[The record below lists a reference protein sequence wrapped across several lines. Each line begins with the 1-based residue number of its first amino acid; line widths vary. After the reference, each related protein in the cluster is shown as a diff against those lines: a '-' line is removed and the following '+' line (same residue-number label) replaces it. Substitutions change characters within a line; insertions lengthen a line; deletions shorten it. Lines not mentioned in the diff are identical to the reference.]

1 MKYKRVLFFYIIFFI
16 GAALSFGFGYM
27 THLIQDIS
35 KPSDFPILEEAFEIL
50 ENHAYNELPET
61 PALEYGMIRGMVDAY
76 ADPYTLFVEPAQHE
90 LYSDQLA
97 GSYGGIGS
105 NLEYDPD
112 GNVVLHP
119 FPEGPAADAGILDG
133 DRLIKVDDMDIAPN
147 IPIDEVV
154 AAVRGPEGERVTIK
168 VARPP
173 DLSTFTFK
181 IKRKDI
187 PLPSVTWHVDVGE
200 PRLGVIQVNIVA
212 DSTPDEIKDAFEDLS
227 SRNIS
232 HFALDLRGNRGGL
245 LDAGIDIAGLF
256 LEKGTILQEHYRDRD
271 VKTFEVEEPGPYA
284 DVPMVVLVNSDTA
297 SAAEI
302 IAGAL
307 KIHNRA
313 PIIGTNTYGKDTIQ
327 LVFNLEDGSSL
338 RVTAA
343 KWWIPGIETPI
354 GEGGL
359 EPDIFVTEG
368 DAGADPFIQAA
379 IQALFNQP

>member
-133 DRLIKVDDMDIAPN
+133 DRLIKVDDMDITPN

>member
-16 GAALSFGFGYM
+16 GAALAFGFGYM
-27 THLIQDIS
+27 THLIQEMS
-35 KPSDFPILEEAFEIL
+35 KPSDFPILEEAFDIL
-50 ENHAYNELPET
+50 ENHAYHELPET

-76 ADPYTLFVEPAQHE
+76 ADPYTHFVEPAQHE
-90 LYSDQLA
+90 LYADQLA

-112 GNVVLHP
+112 GYVVLHP

-133 DRLIKVDDMDIAPN
+133 DRLIKVDDLDIVPN
-147 IPIDEVV
+147 TPIDEVI
-154 AAVRGPEGERVTIK
+154 AAVRGPEGQRVTIQ

-173 DLSTFTFK
+173 DYSNFTFK

-187 PLPSVTWHVDVGE
+187 PLPSVTWHIDVGE

-212 DSTPDEIKDAFEDLS
+212 ESTPDEIKNAFEDLN
-227 SRNIS
+227 SRGIS

-245 LDAGIDIAGLF
+245 LDAGIEIAKLF
-256 LEKGTILQEHYRDRD
+256 LLEGTILQEHYRDQD
-271 VKTFEVEEPGPYA
+271 VKTFEVKEPGPFA
-284 DVPMVVLVNSDTA
+284 EVPMVVLVNSDTA

-307 KIHNRA
+307 KVQNRA
-313 PIIGTNTYGKDTIQ
+313 PIIGTHTYGKDTIQ
-327 LVFNLEDGSSL
+327 LVFSLEDGSSL

-359 EPDIFVTEG
+359 EPDILVSEADTG
-368 DAGADPFIQAA
+368 VDAFIQAA
-379 IQALFNQP
+379 IQFLFYQP